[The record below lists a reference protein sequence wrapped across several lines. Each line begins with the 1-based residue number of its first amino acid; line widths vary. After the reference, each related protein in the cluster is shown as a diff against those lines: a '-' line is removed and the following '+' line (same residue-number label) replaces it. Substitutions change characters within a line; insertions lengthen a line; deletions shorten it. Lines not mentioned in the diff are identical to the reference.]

1 MADPLPP
8 SHLHILRSRRVQIES
23 LIDHGHVKPV
33 LLWHLIAFFLVLPA
47 SALLVSRSTRARY
60 LRPLILFLILGFSV
74 EAFQSRRTLLGANG
88 YIVGLIVAWWSTW
101 LMTLLVFHDVERDFR
116 RIERRQLGKG
126 DSQEKSVSA
135 RSRQHAIQTPEAQ
148 NVQSQRP
155 PNEEYPEPL
164 VWQTYPRS
172 WSHRLNWVLGLLLN
186 LRGPEWNWR
195 ISSVGPFPASIST
208 QLTPKHRR
216 SRSQEHRKKPP
227 TYKDGRTRIR
237 AVAFG
242 FLKTYLTLDAIK
254 LLMMRDPYF
263 WGIISLSHSP
273 PPPPVT
279 YILPPIPGL
288 FRVYRLALS
297 GIGIYAA
304 LVFVTAL
311 NPLCFLGLS
320 RAFPN
325 AARALTAVP
334 LDAPWLYPE
343 TFGPFLAS
351 VLDHGLAGC
360 WSRWWHQLFRF
371 GFLSTAQWLISW
383 LPRRLA
389 THVGLRRFLL
399 TLIVF
404 SLSGL
409 IHASGSY
416 TQFEETRPLSGT
428 LLFFLLQGAGVVIQ
442 DLASKVLVSALF
454 QSKPVPR
461 WLRRTSNASFAFGW
475 LVFSGGYIADDFSKG
490 GLWLTEPL
498 PVSPLRGLGLGV
510 EGEGWWCWSEPWF
523 QWWDDGTFWGRGLR
537 FM

>member
-8 SHLHILRSRRVQIES
+8 SYLHILRSRHAQIES
-23 LIDHGHVKPV
+23 LIHQGHPKPV

-47 SALLVSRSTRARY
+47 SALLISHRTPARY
-60 LRPLILFLILGFSV
+60 LRPFILVLILGFSV
-74 EAFQSRRTLLGANG
+74 EALQSRRILLGGNG
-88 YIVGLIVAWWSTW
+88 YIVGLIAAWWSIW
-101 LMTLLVFHDVERDFR
+101 VMTLLVFHDAQRDFR
-116 RIERRQLGKG
+116 RIERRPLERE
-126 DSQEKSVSA
+126 DDRRESA
-135 RSRQHAIQTPEAQ
+135 ETRSRHADGVRHA
-148 NVQSQRP
+148 VASGGP

-164 VWQTYPRS
+164 VWQTYPGS

-195 ISSVGPFPASIST
+195 ISSVGPLPASIRT
-208 QLTPKHRR
+208 QLDPKHRR
-216 SRSQEHRKKPP
+216 SRSREQCKKLPA
-227 TYKDGRTRIR
+227 YQDGKTRIR
-237 AVAFG
+237 AVVFEFFKA
-242 FLKTYLTLDAIK
+242 YLALDVIK
-254 LLMMRDPYF
+254 VLMMRDPYF
-263 WGIISLSHSP
+263 WGIIPLSFSP
-273 PPPPVT
+273 PPAPIS
-279 YILPPIPGL
+279 YILPPIPAV

-297 GIGIYAA
+297 GIGIHVA
-304 LVFVTAL
+304 LVCITAL
-311 NPLCFLGLS
+311 NPLFFLGLS

-325 AARALTAVP
+325 ASRALTAVP

-343 TFGPFLAS
+343 SFGPFIAS

-383 LPRRLA
+383 FPRRLA
-389 THVGLRRFLL
+389 THTGFRRYLL

-404 SLSGL
+404 SLSGF

-416 TQFEETRPLSGT
+416 TQFGDTRPISGT
-428 LLFFLLQGAGVVIQ
+428 FIFFLLQGAGVMIQ
-442 DLASKVLVSALF
+442 DLASKNLIPALF
-454 QSKPVPR
+454 TTNSAPR
-461 WLRRTSNASFAFGW
+461 WLRRTANATFAIGW
-475 LVFSGGYIADDFSKG
+475 LIFSGGYIADDFSKG

-498 PVSPLRGLGLGV
+498 PTSPLRGLGFGLGV